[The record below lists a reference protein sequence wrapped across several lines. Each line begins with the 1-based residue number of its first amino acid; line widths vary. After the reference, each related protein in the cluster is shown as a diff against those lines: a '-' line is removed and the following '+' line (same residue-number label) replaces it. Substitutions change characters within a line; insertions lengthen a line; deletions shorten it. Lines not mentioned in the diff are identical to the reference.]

1 MLSRS
6 DKLKR
11 KKINKFLSF
20 IVICVTLSILILP
33 AFTLEKKDDD
43 TNDNNGPTT
52 AQNINQQGGAETS
65 SDSALDP
72 VTNNNDD
79 ESSNEGTDVVLE
91 FVTNEDSILTV
102 AETIDDEYTV
112 EDEEPVLLAE
122 GGTTTT
128 TGFNLNDNPEKIDS
142 IKFSYKDDDNNWQGV
157 TNEATKIPADKEL
170 KLTVDFKNIDIS
182 ILLNSFNGTI
192 MYKLPDALRCPNGS
206 GIIYNKQN
214 EQIGTTEFIDGVVY
228 LKYDKTHL
236 QKLIDEGKGILEDN
250 SFEAIGSADL
260 NKLPDDGRYTISAN
274 KDYVFYFG
282 DEPKAQYAKLN
293 ISKSQESKTVFINN
307 ENYLKYTI
315 TVTAG
320 VDGCPN
326 AVVVD
331 TIKTNSNL
339 VNFVGI
345 DNNEATL
352 ATSAVDQNPY
362 ETIEEGKTPG
372 KIYKGKIPTDDT
384 IPSSGASDIVEPGA
398 LVWKIGEMKGNETRT
413 LTYYVK
419 LKDSTDLNKNKE
431 IKNHA
436 DIYSIGTNTYK
447 RGEAET
453 SFTPKISYS
462 DSSMTKKRDG
472 DVVRNN
478 DGSYTIK
485 YKIYFRLYGDTTYTL
500 KNFEL
505 WDYLDY
511 PEENFSTEAGLLKYI
526 DYNQDS
532 VKLYKGKDG
541 VSPDV
546 EIASDEFVV
555 NWLDGSNNPSSS
567 PTRFNIKGN
576 VDNPLTLGANE
587 YYYATYSLNVK
598 PEALASKQTNNVNV
612 KNRFT
617 VAASNAS
624 NGHYLDHIDKVYGN
638 EYVGQ
643 YTWNDKNYSNAT
655 AGTITMDGDKYTL
668 NNSNGKIENTSDVID
683 ENITSSFNVPEGCYE
698 YTIRANY
705 TFDDW
710 EATDILM
717 KDEFSPK
724 NLAYVGY
731 MRIDA
736 YEYKDKADGTKG
748 YESVGTKWVN
758 IDGLHSFSLKPSA
771 LGWNNKKLAYTI
783 TYYAK
788 PFNASTFVHSIVNN
802 NFTLTENVGRGGVT
816 FPINVSSNKSVTVSG
831 SYKMAVSK
839 SAWNY
844 APPTVS
850 SWTKGALYW
859 IIEIDTSVIRK
870 DIIFLDELFVG
881 TTEDKGKSY
890 LHDDSLVGIYK
901 GKISEGKNI
910 TDYKSLTE
918 LKNNETLE
926 EITDKFTTNYTFD
939 SGYSSNKYNK
949 LSIQAKDDVSI
960 EDGKKVYIIVM
971 SEPEKLPVNY
981 RDTYT
986 FSNKVSTSENGE
998 AYVDKSS
1005 ATKTL
1010 YDAPYILKELGQTF
1024 TYDGTTIKNTD
1035 GKTGH
1040 DSGDTTKI
1048 IKEAL
1053 GSNGVFASWAIKLNY
1068 AGEMLGEYKVL
1079 ETIPDGM
1086 ELAYVRIKWTGD
1098 EQYRQGG
1105 ITSKSMPELITDGW
1119 IEKTTTART
1128 DNNNTNVTTTYYVK
1142 DNQVQMKFGDFIAGH
1157 VRDKYALDVQVVCKV
1172 IDPDVLLDNKEKTYT
1187 NKAELETKNGTLI
1200 PVTSGATLKNN
1211 KNIDKTMIDK
1221 ANPDGKIE
1229 FTINLNP
1236 LGQDLLPV
1244 STIKKIKLV
1253 DKMSESLTL
1262 DLSSIKVV
1270 ETGTDQS
1277 VEYTP
1282 SLRPDNTLEI
1292 EVPSDKALTI
1302 TYTTTVNAPP
1312 GKDVVISNNAY
1323 WEGCSST
1330 GGSNVDKN
1338 YKYSVSATSSA
1349 GSTLKFKLIKKDEN
1363 NLSIPLE
1370 GAEFEMYECTKNPD
1384 DTISRNTKKWGPI
1397 KTDAD
1402 GTIIFGEGTSTANP
1416 VVQYNVVY
1424 EIVETVAPTGY
1435 VKNEEPIYVMFPTT
1449 TTDTN
1454 VQAYVE
1460 ACENDPRIKKFY
1472 SAPYKIDVTNHK
1484 GEIEVKKD
1492 FKNPNGDNKKPIAG
1506 TYKFGLY
1513 SDLEGTNLIQTAS
1526 ITYDASDLTAR
1537 TTKFVN
1543 VELNQTYYVYE
1554 LDDTDKPILTGSTE
1568 VPTVNKMEYLVSYE
1582 TSKTDGTNVKDS
1594 SSSNG
1599 DTVTVTNQIVT
1610 RQLPATGGNGI
1621 NGYIK
1626 SGAMLMLLTGVL
1638 LLKRRR

>member
-43 TNDNNGPTT
+43 TNDNNGPT
-52 AQNINQQGGAETS
+52 AIENINERGGVETS
-65 SDSALDP
+65 EDSTLEP
-72 VTNNNDD
+72 VTNNN
-79 ESSNEGTDVVLE
+79 
-91 FVTNEDSILTV
+91 NEDSSS
-102 AETIDDEYTV
+102 E
-112 EDEEPVLLAE
+112 EDVMLLAE
-122 GGTTTT
+122 SGTATTT
-128 TGFNLNDNPEKIDS
+128 TGFDLNNNTNKVDS
-142 IKFSYKDDDNNWQGV
+142 IKFSYKDDNNEWQDAV
-157 TNEATKIPADKEL
+157 DDATKIPADKEL
-170 KLTVDFKNIDIS
+170 KLTVNFKNIAIQA
-182 ILLNSFNGTI
+182 LLNDFDGTI
-192 MYKLPDALRCPNGS
+192 KYTIPEVLRCPNGS
-206 GIIYNKQN
+206 GIINNNENKQV
-214 EQIGTTEFIDGVVY
+214 GTTEVIDSVIY

-236 QKLIDEGKGILEDN
+236 QELLNENKGQLETG
-250 SFEAIGSADL
+250 SFEVLGSANL
-260 NKLPDDGRYTISAN
+260 SQLPDDGRYTISAN
-274 KDYVFYFG
+274 KDYKFYFG
-282 DEPKAQYAKLN
+282 DEPKAEYAKLN

-320 VDGCPN
+320 EDGCPN

-339 VNFVGI
+339 VTFVGI
-345 DNNEATL
+345 DNNETTL
-352 ATSAVDQNPY
+352 STSAVDQNPY
-362 ETIEEGKTPG
+362 ETIEEGKAPS
-372 KIYKGKIPTDDT
+372 KIYKGRIPTDNT
-384 IPSSGASDIVEPGA
+384 IPSAGASDIVEPGA
-398 LVWKIGEMKGNETRT
+398 LVWNIGEMKGNETCA

-419 LKDSTDLNKNKE
+419 FKDSTDLNKNKV

-436 DIYSIGTNTYK
+436 DIYSVGTNAYK
-447 RGEAET
+447 RSESET
-453 SFTPKISYS
+453 SFTPKISY
-462 DSSMTKKRDG
+462 DASSMTKKRDG

-511 PEENFSTEAGLLKYI
+511 PDQFKTETALLDYI
-526 DYNQDS
+526 DFNQSS
-532 VKLYKGKDG
+532 VKLYKGKEG
-541 VSPDV
+541 ENPDT
-546 EIASDEFVV
+546 EITSDKFVV
-555 NWLDGSNNPSSS
+555 TWLDGDNNVSSK
-567 PTRFNIKGN
+567 PTRFKICGSDGN
-576 VDNPLTLGANE
+576 PFTLGANE

-598 PEALASKQTNNVNV
+598 PEALASKQANIVNI

-617 VAASNAS
+617 VAASNA
-624 NGHYLDHIDKVYGN
+624 NNTGNYLNHIDKVFDDEN
-638 EYVGQ
+638 VGQ
-643 YTWNDKNYSNAT
+643 YTWNDKNYNDAT

-668 NNSNGKIENTSDVID
+668 NNSDGKIENTSDVIAD
-683 ENITSSFNVPEGCYE
+683 NTTSSFDVPEGCFE
-698 YTIRANY
+698 YTIKTNY

-724 NLAYVGY
+724 NLSYVGY

-736 YEYKDKADGTKG
+736 YEYKDKVDGTKD
-748 YESVGTKWVN
+748 YVSVVTKWIN

-788 PFNASTFVHSIVNN
+788 PFNANTFVHSVVNN
-802 NFTLTENVGRGGVT
+802 SFTLTENVGRGGRT
-816 FPINVSSNKSVTVSG
+816 FPINVSSNKSVTVNG
-831 SYKMAVSK
+831 SYQMTVSK

-844 APPTVS
+844 APPTIS
-850 SWTKGALYW
+850 TWTNGALYW

-881 TTEDKGKSY
+881 TTVDKGKSY

-901 GKISEGKNI
+901 GKISDGKAI

-949 LSIQAKDDVSI
+949 LSIQANDDVSI

-986 FSNKVSTSENGE
+986 FSNKVSTSENGG
-998 AYVDKSS
+998 AYVDKGS

-1035 GKTGH
+1035 GGTGS
-1040 DSGDTTKI
+1040 DKGVTNKI
-1048 IKEAL
+1048 ITEAL
-1053 GSNGVFASWAIKLNY
+1053 PSKGVFASWAIKLNY
-1068 AGEMLGEYKVL
+1068 AGEMAGEYKVF
-1079 ETIPDGM
+1079 EIIPDGM
-1086 ELAYVRIKWTGD
+1086 ELAYIRIKWTGD
-1098 EQYRQGG
+1098 EQYRQSK
-1105 ITSKSMPELITDGW
+1105 ITSKTMSELIADGW
-1119 IEKTTTART
+1119 AEKTTTAIT
-1128 DNNNTNVTTTYYVK
+1128 DNDNTKVTTTYYVK
-1142 DNQVQMKFGDFIAGH
+1142 GNQVQMKFGDFIAGR
-1157 VRDKYALDVQVVCKV
+1157 VRDEYALDVQVVCRV

-1200 PVTSGATLKNN
+1200 PVTSSAALKNN

-1229 FTINLNP
+1229 FTIKLNP
-1236 LGQDLLPV
+1236 LGQDLSPV
-1244 STIKKIKLV
+1244 SSIKKIKLI

-1262 DLSSIKVV
+1262 DLSSIKIV

-1277 VEYTP
+1277 VVYTP
-1282 SLRPDNTLEI
+1282 SLKPDNTLEI

-1312 GKDVVISNNAY
+1312 GKDVPISNNAY
-1323 WEGCSST
+1323 WEGYSST
-1330 GGSNVDKN
+1330 DGSSVNKT
-1338 YKYSVSATSSA
+1338 YKYTVSATSSA
-1349 GSTLKFKLIKKDEN
+1349 GNTLKFKLIKKDEN
-1363 NLSIPLE
+1363 NLSTSLE
-1370 GAEFEMYECTKNPD
+1370 GAEFEMYECTRNSD
-1384 DTISRNTKKWGPI
+1384 GTISRNTKKWDPI
-1397 KTDAD
+1397 ITDAN
-1402 GTIIFGEGTSTANP
+1402 GTIIFGEGTSSTNH
-1416 VVQYNVVY
+1416 VVEYNTVY
-1424 EIVETVAPTGY
+1424 EIVETAAPAGY
-1435 VKNEEPIYVMFPTT
+1435 VKNEESIYIMFPTT
-1449 TTDTN
+1449 TTDAS

-1460 ACENDPRIKKFY
+1460 TCENDPRISKIY
-1472 SAPYKIDVTNHK
+1472 SAPYEIFVTNHK
-1484 GEIEVKKD
+1484 GEIEVEKK
-1492 FKNPNGDNKKPIAG
+1492 FKNAGGNDKNPIKG
-1506 TYKFGLY
+1506 EYKFGLY
-1513 SDLEGTNLIQTAS
+1513 TDLGVTKIQEKS
-1526 ITYDASDLTAR
+1526 IIYNQAD
-1537 TTKFVN
+1537 TTSSATKTVKFVDID
-1543 VELNQTYYVYE
+1543 LNKTYYVYE
-1554 LDDTDKPILTGSTE
+1554 LDDSGNPIIDSTSI
-1568 VPTVNKMEYLVSYE
+1568 PIINGMEYITSY
-1582 TSKTDGTNVKDS
+1582 KTNNVDG
-1594 SSSNG
+1594 SNG
-1599 DTVTVTNQIVT
+1599 MTLTSTSSTGKVTVTNQVYT

-1621 NGYIK
+1621 NGYVK
-1626 SGAMLMLLTGVL
+1626 SGAILMLLAGVL
-1638 LLKRRR
+1638 LMKKISNKSK

>member
-52 AQNINQQGGAETS
+52 VENINERGGVETS
-65 SDSALDP
+65 EDSTLDS
-72 VTNNNDD
+72 VTNNN
-79 ESSNEGTDVVLE
+79 
-91 FVTNEDSILTV
+91 NEDSSS
-102 AETIDDEYTV
+102 E
-112 EDEEPVLLAE
+112 EDVMLLAE
-122 GGTTTT
+122 GTATTT
-128 TGFNLNDNPEKIDS
+128 TGFDLNNNKDKVDS
-142 IKFSYKDDDNNWQGV
+142 IEFSYKDDNGEWQDV
-157 TNEATKIPADKEL
+157 VDDATKIPADKEL
-170 KLTVDFKNIDIS
+170 KLTVNFKNIAIQA
-182 ILLNSFNGTI
+182 LLNDFDGTI
-192 MYKLPDALRCPNGS
+192 KYAIPEVLRCPNGN
-206 GIIYNKQN
+206 GIINNNENKQV
-214 EQIGTTEFIDGVVY
+214 GTTEVIDSVIY

-236 QKLIDEGKGILEDN
+236 QELLNENKGQLETG
-250 SFEAIGSADL
+250 SFEVLGSANL
-260 NKLPDDGRYTISAN
+260 SQLPDDGRYTISAN
-274 KDYVFYFG
+274 KDYKFYFG
-282 DEPKAQYAKLN
+282 DEPKAEYAKLN

-320 VDGCPN
+320 EDGCPN

-339 VNFVGI
+339 VTFVGI
-345 DNNEATL
+345 DNNETTL
-352 ATSAVDQNPY
+352 STSAVDQNPY
-362 ETIEEGKTPG
+362 ETIEEGKAPS
-372 KIYKGKIPTDDT
+372 KIYKGRIPTDNT
-384 IPSSGASDIVEPGA
+384 IPSAGASDIVEPGA
-398 LVWKIGEMKGNETRT
+398 LVWNIGEMKGNETRA

-419 LKDSTDLNKNKE
+419 FKDSTDLNKNKV

-436 DIYSIGTNTYK
+436 DIYSVGTNAYK
-447 RGEAET
+447 RSESET
-453 SFTPKISYS
+453 SFTPKISY
-462 DSSMTKKRDG
+462 DASSMTKKRDG

-511 PEENFSTEAGLLKYI
+511 PDQFKTETALLDYI
-526 DYNQDS
+526 DFNQSS
-532 VKLYKGKDG
+532 VKLYKGKECEN
-541 VSPDV
+541 PDT
-546 EIASDEFVV
+546 EITSDKFVV
-555 NWLDGSNNPSSS
+555 TWLDGDNNVSSK
-567 PTRFNIKGN
+567 PTRFKICGSDGN
-576 VDNPLTLGANE
+576 PFTLGANE

-598 PEALASKQTNNVNV
+598 PEALASKQANIVNI

-617 VAASNAS
+617 VAASNA
-624 NGHYLDHIDKVYGN
+624 NNTGNYLNHIDKVFDDEN
-638 EYVGQ
+638 VGQ
-643 YTWNDKNYSNAT
+643 YTWNDKNYNDAT

-668 NNSNGKIENTSDVID
+668 NNSDGKIENTSDVIAD
-683 ENITSSFNVPEGCYE
+683 NTTSSFDVPEGCFE
-698 YTIRANY
+698 YTIKTNY

-724 NLAYVGY
+724 NLSYVGY

-736 YEYKDKADGTKG
+736 YEYKDKADGTKD
-748 YESVGTKWVN
+748 YVSVGTKWIN

-788 PFNASTFVHSIVNN
+788 PFNANTFVHSVVNN
-802 NFTLTENVGRGGVT
+802 SFTLTENVGRGGMT
-816 FPINVSSNKSVTVSG
+816 FPINVSSNKSVTVNG
-831 SYKMAVSK
+831 SYQMAVSK

-844 APPTVS
+844 APPTIS
-850 SWTKGALYW
+850 TWTNGALYW

-881 TTEDKGKSY
+881 TTVDKGKSY

-901 GKISEGKNI
+901 GKISDGKAI

-949 LSIQAKDDVSI
+949 LFIQANDDVSI

-986 FSNKVSTSENGE
+986 FSNKVSTSENDG
-998 AYVDKSS
+998 AYVDKGS

-1035 GKTGH
+1035 GGTGS
-1040 DSGDTTKI
+1040 DKGVINKI
-1048 IKEAL
+1048 ITEAL
-1053 GSNGVFASWAIKLNY
+1053 PSKGVFASWAIKLNY
-1068 AGEMLGEYKVL
+1068 AGEMSGEYKVF
-1079 ETIPDGM
+1079 EIIPDGM
-1086 ELAYVRIKWTGD
+1086 ELAYIRIKWTGD
-1098 EQYRQGG
+1098 EQYRQTK
-1105 ITSKSMPELITDGW
+1105 ITSKTMSELIADGW
-1119 IEKTTTART
+1119 AEKTTTAIT
-1128 DNNNTNVTTTYYVK
+1128 DNDNTKVTTTYYVK
-1142 DNQVQMKFGDFIAGH
+1142 GNQVQMKFGDFIAGR
-1157 VRDKYALDVQVVCKV
+1157 VRDKYALDVQVVCRV

-1200 PVTSGATLKNN
+1200 PVTSSATLKNN

-1221 ANPDGKIE
+1221 ANSDGKIE
-1229 FTINLNP
+1229 FTIKLNP
-1236 LGQDLLPV
+1236 LGQDLSPV
-1244 STIKKIKLV
+1244 SSIKKIKLI

-1262 DLSSIKVV
+1262 DLSSIKIV

-1277 VEYTP
+1277 VVYTP
-1282 SLRPDNTLEI
+1282 SLKPDNTLEI

-1312 GKDVVISNNAY
+1312 GKDVPISNNAY
-1323 WEGCSST
+1323 WEGYSSAD
-1330 GGSNVDKN
+1330 GSSVNKT
-1338 YKYSVSATSSA
+1338 YKYTVSATSSA
-1349 GSTLKFKLIKKDEN
+1349 GNTLKFKLIKKDEN
-1363 NLSIPLE
+1363 NLSTSLE
-1370 GAEFEMYECTKNPD
+1370 GAEFEMYECTRNSD
-1384 DTISRNTKKWGPI
+1384 GTISRNTKKWDPI
-1397 KTDAD
+1397 ITDAN
-1402 GTIIFGEGTSTANP
+1402 GTIIFGEGTSSTNH
-1416 VVQYNVVY
+1416 VVEYNTVY
-1424 EIVETVAPTGY
+1424 EIVETAAPAGY
-1435 VKNEEPIYVMFPTT
+1435 VKNEESIYIMFPTT
-1449 TTDTN
+1449 TTDAS

-1460 ACENDPRIKKFY
+1460 TCENDPRISKIY
-1472 SAPYKIDVTNHK
+1472 SAPYEIFVTNHK
-1484 GEIEVKKD
+1484 GEIEVEKK
-1492 FKNPNGDNKKPIAG
+1492 FKNAGGNDKNPIKG
-1506 TYKFGLY
+1506 EYKFGLY
-1513 SDLEGTNLIQTAS
+1513 TDLGVTKIQEKS
-1526 ITYDASDLTAR
+1526 IIYNQADTSSSATK
-1537 TTKFVN
+1537 TVKFVD
-1543 VELNQTYYVYE
+1543 LALDKTYYVYE
-1554 LDDTDKPILTGSTE
+1554 LNDSGNPIIDSTSI
-1568 VPTVNKMEYLVSYE
+1568 PIINGMEYITSY
-1582 TSKTDGTNVKDS
+1582 KTNNVDG
-1594 SSSNG
+1594 SNG
-1599 DTVTVTNQIVT
+1599 MTLTSTSSTGKVTVTNQVYT

-1626 SGAMLMLLTGVL
+1626 SGTILMLLTGVL

>member
-43 TNDNNGPTT
+43 TNDNNGPTPTT
-52 AQNINQQGGAETS
+52 AQNINEQGWAETS
-65 SDSALDP
+65 EDP
-72 VTNNNDD
+72 TLEPVVNNTTNE
-79 ESSNEGTDVVLE
+79 ESSSEDDVM
-91 FVTNEDSILTV
+91 
-102 AETIDDEYTV
+102 
-112 EDEEPVLLAE
+112 LLAE
-122 GGTTTT
+122 GATTAT
-128 TGFNLNDNPEKIDS
+128 TGFDLNNNKDKVDS
-142 IKFSYKDDDNNWQGV
+142 IKFSYKDDNGEWQDV
-157 TNEATKIPADKEL
+157 VDDATKIPADKEL
-170 KLTVDFKNIDIS
+170 KLTVNFKDIA
-182 ILLNSFNGTI
+182 IQALLNDFDGTI
-192 MYKLPDALRCPNGS
+192 KYTIPEVLRCPNGS
-206 GIIYNKQN
+206 GIINNNENKQV
-214 EQIGTTEFIDGVVY
+214 GTTEVIDSVIY
-228 LKYDKTHL
+228 LKYDKAHL
-236 QKLIDEGKGILEDN
+236 QELLNENKGQLETG
-250 SFEAIGSADL
+250 SFEVLGSANL
-260 NKLPDDGRYTISAN
+260 SQLPDDGRYTISAN
-274 KDYVFYFG
+274 KDYKFYFG
-282 DEPKAQYAKLN
+282 DEPKAEYAKLN

-320 VDGCPN
+320 EDGCPN

-345 DNNEATL
+345 DNNETTL
-352 ATSAVDQNPY
+352 STSAVDQNPY
-362 ETIEEGKTPG
+362 ETIEEGKASS
-372 KIYKGKIPTDDT
+372 KIYKGKIPTDNT
-384 IPSSGASDIVEPGA
+384 IPSAGASDIVEPGA
-398 LVWKIGEMKGNETRT
+398 LVWNIGEMKGNETRV

-419 LKDSTDLNKNKE
+419 FKDSTDLNKNKV

-447 RGEAET
+447 RGETET
-453 SFTPKISYS
+453 PFTPKISY
-462 DSSMTKKRDG
+462 DASSMTKKRDG

-485 YKIYFRLYGDTTYTL
+485 YKISFKLFSDTTYTL

-511 PEENFSTEAGLLKYI
+511 PDQFKTETALLDYI
-526 DYNQDS
+526 DFNQGS
-532 VKLYKGKDG
+532 VKLYKGKEG
-541 VSPDV
+541 ENPDT
-546 EIASDEFVV
+546 EITSDKFVV
-555 NWLDGSNNPSSS
+555 TWLDGDNNVSSK
-567 PTRFNIKGN
+567 PTRFKICGS
-576 VDNPLTLGANE
+576 DGNPLTLGANE
-587 YYYATYSLNVK
+587 YYYVTYSLNVK
-598 PEALASKQTNNVNV
+598 PEALAFKQANIINI

-617 VAASNAS
+617 VAASNA
-624 NGHYLDHIDKVYGN
+624 NNAGNYLNHIDKVFAD

-655 AGTITMDGDKYTL
+655 PGTITMDGDKYVV
-668 NNSNGKIENTSDVID
+668 NNTDGKIENTSDVSID
-683 ENITSSFNVPEGCYE
+683 NTIGSFDVPEGCYE
-698 YTIRANY
+698 YTIRTNY

-710 EATDILM
+710 DATDILM

-736 YEYKDKADGTKG
+736 YEYKDKVDGTKD
-748 YESVGTKWVN
+748 YVSVGTKWVN

-783 TYYAK
+783 TYYAR
-788 PFNASTFVHSIVNN
+788 PFNANTFVHSVVNN
-802 NFTLTENVGRGGVT
+802 SFTLTENVGREGMT
-816 FPINVSSNKSVTVSG
+816 FPINVSSNKSVTVNG
-831 SYKMAVSK
+831 SYQMTVSK

-844 APPTVS
+844 APPTIS
-850 SWTKGALYW
+850 TWTNGALYW

-901 GKISEGKNI
+901 GKISDGKAI

-949 LSIQAKDDVSI
+949 LSIQANDDVSI

-986 FSNKVSTSENGE
+986 FSNKVSTSENGG
-998 AYVDKSS
+998 AYVDKGS

-1035 GKTGH
+1035 GGTGH
-1040 DSGDTTKI
+1040 DFGNTTKI

-1068 AGEMLGEYKVL
+1068 AGEMSGEYKVF
-1079 ETIPDGM
+1079 ETIPNGM

-1098 EQYRQGG
+1098 EQYRQSK
-1105 ITSKSMPELITDGW
+1105 ITSKTMPELITDGW
-1119 IEKTTTART
+1119 EEKTTTAIT
-1128 DNNNTNVTTTYYVK
+1128 DNDNTMVTTTYYVK
-1142 DNQVQMKFGDFIAGH
+1142 GNQVQIKFGDFIAGH
-1157 VRDKYALDVQVVCKV
+1157 LRDKYALDVQVVCKV

-1187 NKAELETKNGTLI
+1187 NKAELEAKNGTPI
-1200 PVTSGATLKNN
+1200 PVTSSATLKNN
-1211 KNIDKTMIDK
+1211 KNIDKTLIDK
-1221 ANPDGKIE
+1221 ANPDGKID

-1244 STIKKIKLV
+1244 SNIKKIKLI
-1253 DKMSESLTL
+1253 DKMSKSLTL

-1282 SLRPDNTLEI
+1282 SLRLDNTLEI

-1312 GKDVVISNNAY
+1312 GKDVTISNNAY
-1323 WEGCSST
+1323 WEGYSST

-1370 GAEFEMYECTKNPD
+1370 GAEFEMYECTRNSD
-1384 DTISRNTKKWGPI
+1384 GTISRNTKKWDPI
-1397 KTDAD
+1397 KTDAN
-1402 GTIIFGEGTSTANP
+1402 GTIIFGEGTSSTNH
-1416 VVQYNVVY
+1416 VVEYNTVY
-1424 EIVETVAPTGY
+1424 EIVETSAPTGY
-1435 VKNEEPIYVMFPTT
+1435 VKNDESIYVMFPTT
-1449 TTDTN
+1449 TTDAT

-1460 ACENDPRIKKFY
+1460 ACENDPRINKIY
-1472 SAPYKIDVTNHK
+1472 SSPFEIFVTNHK
-1484 GEIEVKKD
+1484 GEIEVEKK
-1492 FKNPNGDNKKPIAG
+1492 FKNAGGNDKNPIKG
-1506 TYKFGLY
+1506 EYKFGLY
-1513 SDLEGTNLIQTAS
+1513 TDEGVTKIQEKS
-1526 ITYDASDLTAR
+1526 IIYNQAD
-1537 TTKFVN
+1537 TTSNATKTVKFVD
-1543 VELNQTYYVYE
+1543 VALDKTYYVYE
-1554 LDDTDKPILTGSTE
+1554 LDDSGNPIKDSTSI
-1568 VPTVNKMEYLVSYE
+1568 PIINGMEYITSY
-1582 TSKTDGTNVKDS
+1582 KTNNVDG
-1594 SSSNG
+1594 SNG
-1599 DTVTVTNQIVT
+1599 MTLTSTSSTGKVTVTNQVYT

>member
-43 TNDNNGPTT
+43 TNDNNGPST
-52 AQNINQQGGAETS
+52 AQNINKQGGVETS
-65 SDSALDP
+65 EDSTLDS
-72 VTNNNDD
+72 VTNNN
-79 ESSNEGTDVVLE
+79 
-91 FVTNEDSILTV
+91 NEDSSS
-102 AETIDDEYTV
+102 E
-112 EDEEPVLLAE
+112 EDVMLLAE
-122 GGTTTT
+122 GTATTT
-128 TGFNLNDNPEKIDS
+128 TGFDLNNNKDKVDS
-142 IKFSYKDDDNNWQGV
+142 IKFSYKDDNGEWQDV
-157 TNEATKIPADKEL
+157 VDDATKIPADKEL
-170 KLTVDFKNIDIS
+170 KLTVNFKNIAIQA
-182 ILLNSFNGTI
+182 LLNDFDGTI
-192 MYKLPDALRCPNGS
+192 KYTIPEVLRCPNGS
-206 GIIYNKQN
+206 GIINNNENKQV
-214 EQIGTTEFIDGVVY
+214 GTTEVIDSVIY

-236 QKLIDEGKGILEDN
+236 QELLNENKGQLETG
-250 SFEAIGSADL
+250 SFEVLGSANL
-260 NKLPDDGRYTISAN
+260 SQLPDDGRYTISAN
-274 KDYVFYFG
+274 KDYKFYFG
-282 DEPKAQYAKLN
+282 DEPKAEYAKLN

-320 VDGCPN
+320 EDDCPN
-326 AVVVD
+326 VVVVD

-339 VNFVGI
+339 VTFVGI
-345 DNNEATL
+345 DNNETTL
-352 ATSAVDQNPY
+352 STSAVDQNPY
-362 ETIEEGKTPG
+362 ETIEEGKAPS
-372 KIYKGKIPTDDT
+372 KIYKGKVPTNNT
-384 IPSSGASDIVEPGA
+384 IPSAGASDIVEPGA
-398 LVWKIGEMKGNETRT
+398 LVWNIGEMKGNETRA

-419 LKDSTDLNKNKE
+419 FKDSTDLNKNKV

-436 DIYSIGTNTYK
+436 DIYSVGTNAYK
-447 RGEAET
+447 RGEVET
-453 SFTPKISYS
+453 SFTPKISY
-462 DSSMTKKRDG
+462 DASSMTKKRDG

-511 PEENFSTEAGLLKYI
+511 PDQFKTETALLDYI
-526 DYNQDS
+526 DFNQGS
-532 VKLYKGKDG
+532 VKLYKGKEG
-541 VSPDV
+541 ENPDT
-546 EIASDEFVV
+546 EITSDKFVV
-555 NWLDGSNNPSSS
+555 TWLDGDNNVSSK
-567 PTRFNIKGN
+567 PTRFKICGSDGN
-576 VDNPLTLGANE
+576 PFTLGANE

-598 PEALASKQTNNVNV
+598 PEALASKQANIVNI

-617 VAASNAS
+617 VAASNA
-624 NGHYLDHIDKVYGN
+624 NNTGNYLNHIDKVFDD

-643 YTWNDKNYSNAT
+643 YTWNDKNYNDAT
-655 AGTITMDGDKYTL
+655 AGTITMDGDKYVV
-668 NNSNGKIENTSDVID
+668 SNTDGKIENTSDVAVD
-683 ENITSSFNVPEGCYE
+683 DTTSSFDVPEGCFE
-698 YTIRANY
+698 YTIKTNY
-705 TFDDW
+705 TFNDW

-724 NLAYVGY
+724 NLSYVGY

-736 YEYKDKADGTKG
+736 YEYKDKVDGTKD
-748 YESVGTKWVN
+748 YVSVGTKWIN

-788 PFNASTFVHSIVNN
+788 PFNANTFVHSVVNN
-802 NFTLTENVGRGGVT
+802 SFTLIENVGRGGRT
-816 FPINVSSNKSVTVSG
+816 FPINVSSYKSVTVNG
-831 SYKMAVSK
+831 SYQMTVSK

-844 APPTVS
+844 VPPTIS
-850 SWTKGALYW
+850 TWTNGALYW

-881 TTEDKGKSY
+881 TTVDKGKSY

-901 GKISEGKNI
+901 GIISDGKAI

-939 SGYSSNKYNK
+939 SCYSPNKYNK
-949 LSIQAKDDVSI
+949 LSIQANDDVSI

-986 FSNKVSTSENGE
+986 FSNKVSTSENGG
-998 AYVDKSS
+998 AYVDKGS

-1035 GKTGH
+1035 GGTGS
-1040 DSGDTTKI
+1040 DKGVTNKI
-1048 IKEAL
+1048 ITEAL
-1053 GSNGVFASWAIKLNY
+1053 PSKGVFASWAIKLNY
-1068 AGEMLGEYKVL
+1068 AGEMSGEYKVF
-1079 ETIPDGM
+1079 EIIPDGM
-1086 ELAYVRIKWTGD
+1086 ELAYIRIKWTGD
-1098 EQYRQGG
+1098 EQYRQSK
-1105 ITSKSMPELITDGW
+1105 ITSKTMSELIADGW
-1119 IEKTTTART
+1119 TEKTTTAIT
-1128 DNNNTNVTTTYYVK
+1128 DNDNTKVTTTYYVK
-1142 DNQVQMKFGDFIAGH
+1142 GNQVQIKFGDFIAGH
-1157 VRDKYALDVQVVCKV
+1157 DRDKYALDVQVVCRV

-1200 PVTSGATLKNN
+1200 PVTSSATLKNN

-1229 FTINLNP
+1229 FTIKLNP
-1236 LGQDLLPV
+1236 LGQDLSPV
-1244 STIKKIKLV
+1244 SNIKKIKLI

-1282 SLRPDNTLEI
+1282 SLKSDNTLEI
-1292 EVPSDKALTI
+1292 EIPSDKALTI

-1312 GKDVVISNNAY
+1312 GKDVIISNNAY
-1323 WEGCSST
+1323 WEGYSST
-1330 GGSNVDKN
+1330 GGSSVNKT
-1338 YKYSVSATSSA
+1338 YKYTVSATSSA
-1349 GSTLKFKLIKKDEN
+1349 GNTLKFKLIKKDEN
-1363 NLSIPLE
+1363 NLSTSLE
-1370 GAEFEMYECTKNPD
+1370 GAEFEMYECTRNAD
-1384 DTISRNTKKWGPI
+1384 DTISRNTKKWNPI
-1397 KTDAD
+1397 KTDAN
-1402 GTIIFGEGTSTANP
+1402 GTIIFGEGTSSTNH
-1416 VVQYNVVY
+1416 VVEYNTVY
-1424 EIVETVAPTGY
+1424 EIVETAAPAGY
-1435 VKNEEPIYVMFPTT
+1435 VKNEESIYIMFPTT
-1449 TTDTN
+1449 TTDAS
-1454 VQAYVE
+1454 VQEYVE
-1460 ACENDPRIKKFY
+1460 TCENDPHISKIY
-1472 SAPYKIDVTNHK
+1472 SAPYEIFVTNHK
-1484 GEIEVKKD
+1484 GEITVEKK
-1492 FKNPNGDNKKPIAG
+1492 FKNAGGNDKNPIKG
-1506 TYKFGLY
+1506 EYKFGLY
-1513 SDLEGTNLIQTAS
+1513 TDLGVTKIQEKS
-1526 ITYDASDLTAR
+1526 IIYNQADTTSSTVK
-1537 TTKFVN
+1537 TTKFVD

-1554 LDDTDKPILTGSTE
+1554 LDDSGIPIKD
-1568 VPTVNKMEYLVSYE
+1568 PTSISIINGMEYKTSY
-1582 TSKTDGTNVKDS
+1582 KTNNVDG
-1594 SSSNG
+1594 SNG
-1599 DTVTVTNQIVT
+1599 MTLTSTSSTGKVTVTNQVYT

-1638 LLKRRR
+1638 LMKKISNKSK

>member
-11 KKINKFLSF
+11 KRINKFLSF

-43 TNDNNGPTT
+43 TNDNNGPNT
-52 AQNINQQGGAETS
+52 AQNINERGGVETS
-65 SDSALDP
+65 EDSTLEP
-72 VTNNNDD
+72 VTNNN
-79 ESSNEGTDVVLE
+79 
-91 FVTNEDSILTV
+91 NEDSSS
-102 AETIDDEYTV
+102 E
-112 EDEEPVLLAE
+112 EDVMLLAE
-122 GGTTTT
+122 SGTATTT
-128 TGFNLNDNPEKIDS
+128 TGFDLNNNSDKVDS
-142 IKFSYKDDDNNWQGV
+142 IKFSYKDDNNEWQDV
-157 TNEATKIPADKEL
+157 VDDATKIPADKEL
-170 KLTVDFKNIDIS
+170 KLTVNFKNIAIQA
-182 ILLNSFNGTI
+182 LLNDFDGTI
-192 MYKLPDALRCPNGS
+192 KYAIPEVLRCPNGN
-206 GIIYNKQN
+206 GIINNNENKQV
-214 EQIGTTEFIDGVVY
+214 GTTEVIDSVIY

-236 QKLIDEGKGILEDN
+236 QELLNENKGQLETG
-250 SFEAIGSADL
+250 SFEVLGSANL
-260 NKLPDDGRYTISAN
+260 SQLPDDGRYTISAN
-274 KDYVFYFG
+274 KDYKFYFG
-282 DEPKAQYAKLN
+282 DEPKAEYAKLN

-315 TVTAG
+315 IVTAG
-320 VDGCPN
+320 EDGCPN

-339 VNFVGI
+339 VTFVGI
-345 DNNEATL
+345 DNNETTL
-352 ATSAVDQNPY
+352 STNAVDQNPY
-362 ETIEEGKTPG
+362 ETIEEGNAPS
-372 KIYKGKIPTDDT
+372 KIYKGRIPTDNT
-384 IPSSGASDIVEPGA
+384 IPSAGATDIVEPGA

-419 LKDSTDLNKNKE
+419 LEDNKDLKNKV

-436 DIYSIGTNTYK
+436 DIYSVGTNAYK
-447 RGEAET
+447 RGEVET
-453 SFTPKISYS
+453 SFTPKISY
-462 DSSMTKKRDG
+462 DASSMTKKRDG

-511 PEENFSTEAGLLKYI
+511 PDQFKTETALLDYI
-526 DYNQDS
+526 DFNQSS
-532 VKLYKGKDG
+532 VKLYKGKEG
-541 VSPDV
+541 ENPDT
-546 EIASDEFVV
+546 EITSDKFVV
-555 NWLDGSNNPSSS
+555 TWLDGDNNVSSK
-567 PTRFNIKGN
+567 PTRFKICGSDGN
-576 VDNPLTLGANE
+576 PFTLGANE

-598 PEALASKQTNNVNV
+598 PEALASKQANIVNI

-617 VAASNAS
+617 VAASNA
-624 NGHYLDHIDKVYGN
+624 NNTGNYLNHIDKVFDD

-655 AGTITMDGDKYTL
+655 AGTITMDGDKYVV
-668 NNSNGKIENTSDVID
+668 SNTDGKIENTSDVIAD
-683 ENITSSFNVPEGCYE
+683 NTTSSFDVPEGCFE
-698 YTIRANY
+698 YTIKTNY

-724 NLAYVGY
+724 NLSYVGY

-736 YEYKDKADGTKG
+736 YEYKDKVDGTKD
-748 YESVGTKWVN
+748 YVSVGTKWIN

-788 PFNASTFVHSIVNN
+788 PFNANTFVHSVVNN
-802 NFTLTENVGRGGVT
+802 SFTLTENVGRGGMT
-816 FPINVSSNKSVTVSG
+816 FPINVSSNKSVTVNG
-831 SYKMAVSK
+831 SYQMTVSK

-844 APPTVS
+844 APPTIS
-850 SWTKGALYW
+850 TWTNGALYW

-881 TTEDKGKSY
+881 TTVDKGKSY

-901 GKISEGKNI
+901 GKISDGKAI

-949 LSIQAKDDVSI
+949 LSIQANDDVSI

-986 FSNKVSTSENGE
+986 FSNKVSTSENGG
-998 AYVDKSS
+998 AYVDKGS

-1035 GKTGH
+1035 GGTGS
-1040 DSGDTTKI
+1040 DKGVTNKI
-1048 IKEAL
+1048 ITEAL
-1053 GSNGVFASWAIKLNY
+1053 PSKGVFASWAIKLNY
-1068 AGEMLGEYKVL
+1068 AGEMAGEYKVF
-1079 ETIPDGM
+1079 EIIPDGM
-1086 ELAYVRIKWTGD
+1086 ELAYIRIKWTGD
-1098 EQYRQGG
+1098 EQYRQSK
-1105 ITSKSMPELITDGW
+1105 ITSKTMSELIADGW
-1119 IEKTTTART
+1119 AEKTTTAIT
-1128 DNNNTNVTTTYYVK
+1128 DNDNTKVTTTYYVK
-1142 DNQVQMKFGDFIAGH
+1142 GNQVQMKFGDFIAGR
-1157 VRDKYALDVQVVCKV
+1157 VRDKYALDVQVVCRV

-1200 PVTSGATLKNN
+1200 PVTSSAALKNN

-1229 FTINLNP
+1229 FTIKLNP
-1236 LGQDLLPV
+1236 LGQDLSPV
-1244 STIKKIKLV
+1244 SSIKKIKLI

-1262 DLSSIKVV
+1262 DLSSIKIV

-1277 VEYTP
+1277 VVYTP
-1282 SLRPDNTLEI
+1282 SLKPDNTLEI

-1312 GKDVVISNNAY
+1312 GKDVPISNNAY
-1323 WEGCSST
+1323 WEGYSST
-1330 GGSNVDKN
+1330 DGSSVNKT
-1338 YKYSVSATSSA
+1338 YKYTVSATSSA
-1349 GSTLKFKLIKKDEN
+1349 GNTLKFKLIKKDEN
-1363 NLSIPLE
+1363 NLSTSLE
-1370 GAEFEMYECTKNPD
+1370 GAEFEMYECTRNSD
-1384 DTISRNTKKWGPI
+1384 GTISRNTKKWDPI
-1397 KTDAD
+1397 ITDAN
-1402 GTIIFGEGTSTANP
+1402 GTIIFGEGTSSTNH
-1416 VVQYNVVY
+1416 VVEYNTVY
-1424 EIVETVAPTGY
+1424 EIVETAAPAGY
-1435 VKNEEPIYVMFPTT
+1435 VKNEESIYIMFPTT
-1449 TTDTN
+1449 TTDAS

-1460 ACENDPRIKKFY
+1460 TCENDPRISKIY
-1472 SAPYKIDVTNHK
+1472 SAPYEIFVTNHK
-1484 GEIEVKKD
+1484 GEIEVEKK
-1492 FKNPNGDNKKPIAG
+1492 FKNAGGNDKNPIKG
-1506 TYKFGLY
+1506 EYKFGLY
-1513 SDLEGTNLIQTAS
+1513 TDLGVTKIQEKS
-1526 ITYDASDLTAR
+1526 IIYNQAD
-1537 TTKFVN
+1537 TTSSATKTVKFVDID
-1543 VELNQTYYVYE
+1543 LNKTYYVYE
-1554 LDDTDKPILTGSTE
+1554 LDDSGNPIIDSTSI
-1568 VPTVNKMEYLVSYE
+1568 PIINGMEYITSY
-1582 TSKTDGTNVKDS
+1582 KTNNVDG
-1594 SSSNG
+1594 SNG
-1599 DTVTVTNQIVT
+1599 MTLTSTSSTGKVTVTNQVYT

-1621 NGYIK
+1621 NGYVK
-1626 SGAMLMLLTGVL
+1626 SGAILMLLAGVL
-1638 LLKRRR
+1638 LMKKISNKSK